1 MNYGHALRFGLHLPS
16 DADCGPG
23 RLVAVAGLAEQWGL
37 DLLVV
42 PAGTAGDDL
51 EPSTVA
57 SWIATATVSLGLAL
71 EARPATLHPAML
83 ARAVASLDR
92 LTEGRVELAF
102 RAGPSAAASGTAD
115 SVAAL
120 GEAIAVVRELWN
132 VLDRGLG
139 RFTGRFH
146 RLAGA
151 EKAAP
156 AHDVPISVDGQGQDL
171 LRLVGLR
178 ADEWSTGCDAVT
190 LTQGNRAV
198 DEAAR
203 GAGRDPREI
212 RRRVTIR
219 GGFGERTGRF
229 TGTAADW
236 VNDLLPL
243 VVEHGVG
250 TIVLDAVERDV
261 AAGFASEVAP
271 ALRAA
276 VDAVLPR
283 GWSGARVRRSAVR
296 ARRLP
301 GIDYEGAPPEMA
313 EVVEPGDPAYARLR
327 SGYLRGGAP
336 GIILRAATNEQV
348 TQALAFARR
357 HPGAALSRR
366 SAGHGVS
373 GRSTNDGGIVIDVSL
388 MNAIEVLDRKTRR
401 VRIGPGARWAE
412 VAAALEPYGW
422 ALSSGDYGGVGVGG
436 LATAGG
442 IGYLARGHGLTIDRL
457 RAVEMVLADGSVVR
471 ADDSDNPDLFW
482 AVRGAGANFG
492 IVTAFEF
499 EADDVGAVAFAR
511 LTQDASDLERYLVE
525 WGRAVEDSP
534 RDLTSFVIV
543 PPPRG
548 GRPTLA
554 VSRTMVDSSDPET
567 VRARLEPLA
576 AISAMY
582 AQDIVITSYAAVMD
596 NASDDPPVSHGEPVS
611 RSGLLRHVTPQF
623 AAAAARMIRSGA
635 IGWFQLRSVGGAVAD
650 VPADATAYAHRD
662 ANFSLVVMGDADE
675 VVDRA
680 WARLSPFFDGLYISF
695 ESSLRAERIAEAW
708 PPRTLSRLRELK
720 SVYDP
725 DGVFGDNFAL
735 TPAANHPGGSTP

>member
-1 MNYGHALRFGLHLPS
+1 MNYGHALRFGLHLPT
-16 DADCGPG
+16 DADCGAG

-57 SWIATATVSLGLAL
+57 SWIAAATVSLGLVL
-71 EARPATLHPAML
+71 EAGPATLHPAML

-92 LTEGRVELAF
+92 LTEGRAELAF
-102 RAGPSAAASGTAD
+102 RAGPPTAASGTAD
-115 SVAAL
+115 SV
-120 GEAIAVVRELWN
+120 
-132 VLDRGLG
+132 
-139 RFTGRFH
+139 
-146 RLAGA
+146 
-151 EKAAP
+151 AP

-198 DEAAR
+198 DEAAQ

-212 RRRVTIR
+212 RGRVTIR
-219 GGFGERTGRF
+219 GGFGERTGKF
-229 TGTAADW
+229 TGTATDW

-250 TIVLDAVERDV
+250 TIVLDTVERDV

-276 VDAVLPR
+276 AEAVLPR

-296 ARRLP
+296 ARRRP

-313 EVVEPGDPAYARLR
+313 EVAE
-327 SGYLRGGAP
+327 P
-336 GIILRAATNEQV
+336 GIILWAATNEQV
-348 TQALAFARR
+348 TQALPFARR
-357 HPGAALSRR
+357 HPGVALSRR

-412 VAAALEPYGW
+412 VA
-422 ALSSGDYGGVGVGG
+422 
-436 LATAGG
+436 
-442 IGYLARGHGLTIDRL
+442 
-457 RAVEMVLADGSVVR
+457 
-471 ADDSDNPDLFW
+471 
-482 AVRGAGANFG
+482 GANFG

-511 LTQDASDLERYLVE
+511 LTQDASDLERCLVE

-548 GRPTLA
+548 GRPALA
-554 VSRTMVDSSDPET
+554 VSRTMVESSDPET
-567 VRARLEPLA
+567 VRARLDPLA

-596 NASDDPPVSHGEPVS
+596 NASDDPPVSHGEPIS
-611 RSGLLRHVTPQF
+611 RSGLLRHVPPQF
-623 AAAAARMIRSGA
+623 AAAAARVIRSGA
-635 IGWFQLRSVGGAVAD
+635 VAD
-650 VPADATAYAHRD
+650 APSAATAYAHRD
-662 ANFSLVVMGDADE
+662 ANFSLVVMGGADE
-675 VVDRA
+675 VVDRT
-680 WARLSPFFDGLYISF
+680 WARLSPFLDGLCISF
-695 ESSLRAERIAEAW
+695 DSSLRPERIAAAW

-725 DGVFGDNFAL
+725 EGVLGDNFAL
-735 TPAANHPGGSTP
+735 THAANHPGGGTP

>member
-23 RLVAVAGLAEQWGL
+23 RLVEVAGLAEQWGL

-57 SWIATATVSLGLAL
+57 AWIAGATVSLGLVL
-71 EARPATLHPAML
+71 EARPDTLHPAML
-83 ARAVASLDR
+83 ARVVAGLDR

-139 RFTGRFH
+139 RFTGRFY

-178 ADEWSTGCDAVT
+178 ADEWSTGCDAAT

-250 TIVLDAVERDV
+250 TIVLDTEERDV

-276 VDAVLPR
+276 ADAVLLR

-296 ARRLP
+296 ARRRP

-313 EVVEPGDPAYARLR
+313 EVVEPGDPAYAQLR

-336 GIILRAATNEQV
+336 GIILRAAMNEQV

-357 HPGAALSRR
+357 HPGVALSRR

-471 ADDSDNPDLFW
+471 ADDSENPDLFW
-482 AVRGAGANFG
+482 A
-492 IVTAFEF
+492 
-499 EADDVGAVAFAR
+499 
-511 LTQDASDLERYLVE
+511 
-525 WGRAVEDSP
+525 
-534 RDLTSFVIV
+534 
-543 PPPRG
+543 
-548 GRPTLA
+548 
-554 VSRTMVDSSDPET
+554 
-567 VRARLEPLA
+567 
-576 AISAMY
+576 
-582 AQDIVITSYAAVMD
+582 
-596 NASDDPPVSHGEPVS
+596 
-611 RSGLLRHVTPQF
+611 
-623 AAAAARMIRSGA
+623 
-635 IGWFQLRSVGGAVAD
+635 
-650 VPADATAYAHRD
+650 
-662 ANFSLVVMGDADE
+662 
-675 VVDRA
+675 
-680 WARLSPFFDGLYISF
+680 
-695 ESSLRAERIAEAW
+695 
-708 PPRTLSRLRELK
+708 
-720 SVYDP
+720 
-725 DGVFGDNFAL
+725 
-735 TPAANHPGGSTP
+735 